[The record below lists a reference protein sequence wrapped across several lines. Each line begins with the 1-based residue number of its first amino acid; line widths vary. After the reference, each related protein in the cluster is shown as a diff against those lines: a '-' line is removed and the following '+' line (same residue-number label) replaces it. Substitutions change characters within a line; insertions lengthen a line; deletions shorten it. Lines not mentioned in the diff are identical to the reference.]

1 MGELSQAETE
11 RESKLK
17 SILQRLIGRF
27 CEHHSIWR
35 ELIST
40 IAGNLAFSNSSVC
53 PTHFGFIVLITA
65 NLKKMFAQNYTSY
78 F

>member
-11 RESKLK
+11 KESKLK

-40 IAGNLAFSNSSVC
+40 IAGNIAFSNSSVC
-53 PTHFGFIVLITA
+53 PSLFGFIVLITA
-65 NLKKMFAQNYTSY
+65 YIKKIFAQNYTC